1 MINYGKQFISDDDI
15 KAVVEVLRSDFLT
28 QGPKITEFESEV
40 AKKVGASEAIAVNS
54 ATSALHI
61 ACLSL
66 GLGEGDVLWTT
77 PNSFVSSSN
86 CALFCGASVDF
97 VDIDPDTFNISTQ
110 KLEQKLK
117 QAALHGK
124 LPKILVPVHI
134 GGHSCD
140 MAKIKDL
147 ANEYGFSVIEDASHA
162 VGGMYKRAYIGS
174 CIYSNITVFSF
185 HPVKI
190 ITTGE
195 GGMALTND
203 SKLAKKMR
211 LLRSHGITRD
221 PEDFDLPLTDIGPWY
236 YQQSELGFNYRISD
250 INCALGSSQISRL
263 SKKIK
268 RKREIAQLYNE
279 KIKNDFLQ
287 LPVEKQNV
295 YHSYHLYPL
304 LIDFKKLKISK
315 DSFIQEM
322 SKKDITLQVHY
333 KPIHLQN
340 YYKNKYGFKKNDFK
354 IAENFYSKE
363 VSLPIYY
370 GLKTKDQIKVIKT
383 MDSILKKIR
392 I

>member
-190 ITTGE
+190 ITSGE
-195 GGMALTND
+195 GGMAVTN
-203 SKLAKKMR
+203 SKELDRKMR
-211 LLRSHGITRD
+211 LYRSHGITNNAA
-221 PEDFDLPLTDIGPWY
+221 DIEIRPQDELWN
-236 YQQSELGFNYRISD
+236 YQQIDLGFNYRMTNMQAAI
-250 INCALGSSQISRL
+250 GM
-263 SKKIK
+263 
-268 RKREIAQLYNE
+268 AQLERFKIIINE
-279 KIKNDFLQ
+279 KIKIFN
-287 LPVEKQNV
+287 
-295 YHSYHLYPL
+295 
-304 LIDFKKLKISK
+304 
-315 DSFIQEM
+315 
-322 SKKDITLQVHY
+322 
-333 KPIHLQN
+333 
-340 YYKNKYGFKKNDFK
+340 
-354 IAENFYSKE
+354 
-363 VSLPIYY
+363 IY
-370 GLKTKDQIKVIKT
+370 
-383 MDSILKKIR
+383 KKI
-392 I
+392 IVLYIYKMTCLFYMFIK

>member
-236 YQQSELGFNYRISD
+236 YQQIELGFNYRISD
-250 INCALGSSQISRL
+250 IQAALGTSQLKKLDEFVETRNQIAKQYNSGFEKNTLIKLPTISDGCTSS
-263 SKKIK
+263 
-268 RKREIAQLYNE
+268 
-279 KIKNDFLQ
+279 F
-287 LPVEKQNV
+287 
-295 YHSYHLYPL
+295 HLYVVQ
-304 LIDFKKLKISK
+304 IDFTQGLSRKAFFEKMKEAGINLSC
-315 DSFIQEM
+315 
-322 SKKDITLQVHY
+322 HY
-333 KPIHLQN
+333 IPIHTQPYYASLGFKVGDFPFSEA
-340 YYKNKYGFKKNDFK
+340 YYKRT
-354 IAENFYSKE
+354 
-363 VSLPIYY
+363 VSLPVHPSLTSKKVELI
-370 GLKTKDQIKVIKT
+370 IKMVN
-383 MDSILKKIR
+383 DILI
-392 I
+392 